1 MNFRFVSFVERGNWG
16 VVLAIWTPVI
26 MVFLMDTQIWYA
38 LWSAIFGA
46 INGGFLRLGE
56 IRSLEM
62 LRSRFRSLPGA
73 FDARLV
79 HLAAEETHS
88 KSLSFDSSFAK
99 VALGNGIIY
108 LRFSQ
113 LWNEIVNNLRNEDLL
128 DNIQKDLLLIPCSL
142 NPSSETNYWP
152 AFLLAN
158 KVPKALNMVKKVTDV
173 WTDEDLFKALNGEEY
188 MTDGINEF
196 YQTFFCIINSI
207 VVGKQE
213 KRILLELKR
222 ELDQRIVE
230 KRLLNI
236 LKINAMPLLYLKF
249 IKLLDI
255 LEQCNPE
262 KLHDVSSLIQ
272 DMLEIYTTDIKRSA
286 SYCEHGRDLLEL
298 CMECSLGSSFSLHGM
313 HRELF
318 DSKALSYPPQASEKL
333 LKQIKRLRLLMLPEE
348 SAVDIPTNPSARRR
362 LIFFASSLFMEI
374 PNAPNIQ
381 SMVSFSVLNPYYDE
395 ETLFPQPVLEE
406 ENDDGVSIL
415 DYLQHIFSD
424 EWANFQERINGADA
438 KLLAKE
444 TCKWASYRLPT
455 LARTVRGMSYY
466 QKALELQAFLDTASE
481 NEIFE
486 RFKAHPSKE
495 SSPQSSS
502 TDIQALVNIKFS
514 YVVSCQ
520 DFALFR
526 RTQDYRQLQLL
537 ELLKEYPILR
547 LAYIDE
553 VEGAEAK
560 EYYSVLV
567 KGSSCSDFYQEVYRI
582 KLPGDPMIGQGK
594 SENQNHA
601 VVFSRGEMVQVVD
614 MDEDNYLEEAL
625 KMRNFLQE
633 FQKNSGVGA
642 PSILGMREHN
652 FTESNTSLAGFITSQ
667 ESSFVTIG
675 QRILVNP
682 LRIRFH
688 YGHSD
693 VFDRLFHLSRGGLSK
708 ASRLINSS
716 ESIYAG
722 FNTTL
727 RGGSIMHKQY
737 IQVGKGHNV
746 RFDQISRHYA
756 KSAVG
761 NAEQIMSRDIY
772 RLGHHLDFFR
782 MLSLYFTTVGDCFS
796 NLIIVLTV
804 YTFLYGRLYLALSGL
819 ESALDE
825 YVALQSS
832 NPLQV
837 ALASECFVIFGFFMA
852 APVVAEIGL
861 ERGFRR
867 AFRRF
872 LTMQLKLASFF
883 FTFSIGTK
891 AHFFGRTLLHGR
903 ANFPQ
908 RADRHE
914 FFLHHEKFAQI
925 YRLYS
930 RSHFTKAIEISMLL
944 IVYHAY
950 GASGRKNVAY
960 FFLNFSLWLLVGAWL
975 FAPFFFNPQ
984 GLEWQRT
991 VEDWFDW
998 LKWINSSGKRGMSG
1012 IKSWESW
1019 WEEEQS
1025 HISTGN
1031 LHAQLSEIILS
1042 TRFLLYQYGVVYHL
1056 NIVHQSKN
1064 IVVYV
1069 LSWLVVI
1076 VALAM
1081 LQIVATSRRWL
1092 RQKERRALNRKVLKQ
1107 NPRILVRFLKVGVVA
1122 AIILVLTVL
1131 FVAGG
1136 LTLIDVFASILAF
1149 IPSGWALLQVS
1160 LACRGLMEKI
1170 GIWNSLKELA
1180 RCYDYMMGIA
1190 IFAPVAALS
1199 WIPAVSDF
1207 QVCILFN
1214 RPFLNFLV
1222 SRQQRWKNKAWFLNI
1237 LPKNAYRMDK
1247 SEDSD

>member
-1 MNFRFVSFVERGNWG
+1 
-16 VVLAIWTPVI
+16 
-26 MVFLMDTQIWYA
+26 
-38 LWSAIFGA
+38 
-46 INGGFLRLGE
+46 
-56 IRSLEM
+56 
-62 LRSRFRSLPGA
+62 
-73 FDARLV
+73 
-79 HLAAEETHS
+79 
-88 KSLSFDSSFAK
+88 
-99 VALGNGIIY
+99 
-108 LRFSQ
+108 
-113 LWNEIVNNLRNEDLL
+113 
-128 DNIQKDLLLIPCSL
+128 
-142 NPSSETNYWP
+142 
-152 AFLLAN
+152 
-158 KVPKALNMVKKVTDV
+158 
-173 WTDEDLFKALNGEEY
+173 
-188 MTDGINEF
+188 
-196 YQTFFCIINSI
+196 
-207 VVGKQE
+207 
-213 KRILLELKR
+213 
-222 ELDQRIVE
+222 
-230 KRLLNI
+230 
-236 LKINAMPLLYLKF
+236 
-249 IKLLDI
+249 
-255 LEQCNPE
+255 
-262 KLHDVSSLIQ
+262 
-272 DMLEIYTTDIKRSA
+272 
-286 SYCEHGRDLLEL
+286 
-298 CMECSLGSSFSLHGM
+298 
-313 HRELF
+313 
-318 DSKALSYPPQASEKL
+318 
-333 LKQIKRLRLLMLPEE
+333 
-348 SAVDIPTNPSARRR
+348 
-362 LIFFASSLFMEI
+362 
-374 PNAPNIQ
+374 
-381 SMVSFSVLNPYYDE
+381 
-395 ETLFPQPVLEE
+395 
-406 ENDDGVSIL
+406 
-415 DYLQHIFSD
+415 
-424 EWANFQERINGADA
+424 
-438 KLLAKE
+438 
-444 TCKWASYRLPT
+444 
-455 LARTVRGMSYY
+455 
-466 QKALELQAFLDTASE
+466 
-481 NEIFE
+481 
-486 RFKAHPSKE
+486 
-495 SSPQSSS
+495 
-502 TDIQALVNIKFS
+502 
-514 YVVSCQ
+514 
-520 DFALFR
+520 
-526 RTQDYRQLQLL
+526 
-537 ELLKEYPILR
+537 
-547 LAYIDE
+547 
-553 VEGAEAK
+553 
-560 EYYSVLV
+560 
-567 KGSSCSDFYQEVYRI
+567 
-582 KLPGDPMIGQGK
+582 
-594 SENQNHA
+594 
-601 VVFSRGEMVQVVD
+601 MVQVVD